1 VPPVEPPVEA
11 RVRFVPY
18 VAVVVVI
25 VIADCD
31 AFAKVKV
38 KFELVAAL

>member
-18 VAVVVVI
+18 VAVVVVM
-25 VIADCD
+25 VMAVCA

-38 KFELVAAL
+38 KFELVALL

>member
-18 VAVVVVI
+18 VAVVVVM
-25 VIADCD
+25 VMA
-31 AFAKVKV
+31 AWAALEKVKV
-38 KFELVAAL
+38 KVELVAAL